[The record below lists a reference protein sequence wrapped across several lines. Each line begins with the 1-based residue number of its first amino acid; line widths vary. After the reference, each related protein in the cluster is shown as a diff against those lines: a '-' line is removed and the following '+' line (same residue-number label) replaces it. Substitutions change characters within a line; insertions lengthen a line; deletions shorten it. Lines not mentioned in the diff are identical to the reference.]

1 MTPKERMKLE
11 QKVVRYF
18 EHEYEWA
25 VKAKDRNIAEAW
37 EIVQNAT
44 QRMLGVSSFCQTLGI
59 DYNFLEAVF
68 EDYKERIE
76 TVVLD

>member
-1 MTPKERMKLE
+1 MTPKERMHLE

-18 EHEYEWA
+18 EHEYEWSIN
-25 VKAKDRNIAEAW
+25 AKDRNIGDPW

-59 DYNFLEAVF
+59 EYDFLEGVF

-76 TVVLD
+76 TVVL